1 MNTETITH
9 TRNLRRG
16 IFFTLCVCVSN
27 LLATTPLAFAAE
39 PLRAT
44 GLIAPSQEV
53 EVAASS
59 DGVLREILVEEGQ
72 EIREGDV
79 LARLES
85 SREAIEVEY
94 YKVIL
99 DQRIADEKIAKKLFE
114 DGIHSKE
121 KWDEKTMEMKSAE
134 ANYRL
139 AQQKLADKTIKAPV
153 SGVALRR
160 YKARGESIK
169 NLDPFVR
176 LVSLDQL
183 TVTAYFDGE
192 HLARVQRGQR
202 ARVVVPSQNQQEFWG
217 VVEVVDAVVDRA
229 SGMFRVKI
237 NLPNAERRVRAGV
250 TCQVEVTDAP
260 RNAEAP

>member
-1 MNTETITH
+1 MLPMKQQVFRSVPFHGAWLSAT
-9 TRNLRRG
+9 LLC
-16 IFFTLCVCVSN
+16 FFLVVS
-27 LLATTPLAFAAE
+27 ACFTAE
-39 PLRAT
+39 PLKAT

-53 EVAASS
+53 EVAAAS

-99 DQRIADEKIAKKLFE
+99 DQRAADEKIAKKLYE

-121 KWDEKTMEMKSAE
+121 KWDEKAMEMKSAE

-176 LVSLDQL
+176 IVSLDQL

-202 ARVVVPSQNQQEFWG
+202 ARVSVSSQGNQQFEG

-237 NLPNAERRVRAGV
+237 TLPNADRRIRAGV
-250 TCQVEVTDAP
+250 TCQVELL
-260 RNAEAP
+260 NAVPVAQP

>member
-1 MNTETITH
+1 MLMNQQV
-9 TRNLRRG
+9 TRPVSL
-16 IFFTLCVCVSN
+16 LCAWSSAALLN
-27 LLATTPLAFAAE
+27 LLLAVSPSRGAE
-39 PLRAT
+39 LLKAT

-53 EVAASS
+53 EVAAAS

-99 DQRIADEKIAKKLFE
+99 DQRTADEKIAKKLYE
-114 DGIHSKE
+114 DGIHSRE
-121 KWDEKTMEMKSAE
+121 KWDEKAMEMKSAE

-176 LVSLDQL
+176 IVSLDQL

-202 ARVVVPSQNQQEFWG
+202 ARVTVPSQGNQQFEG

-237 NLPNAERRVRAGV
+237 TLPNADRRVRAGV
-250 TCQVEVTDAP
+250 TCQVELLDVAP
-260 RNAEAP
+260 VAQP